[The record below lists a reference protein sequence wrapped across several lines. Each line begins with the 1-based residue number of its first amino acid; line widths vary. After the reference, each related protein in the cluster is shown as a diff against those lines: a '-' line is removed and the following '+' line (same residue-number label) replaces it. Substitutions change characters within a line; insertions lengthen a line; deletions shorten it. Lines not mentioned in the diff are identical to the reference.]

1 MIPDIQYREG
11 TVNDATAVAEV
22 LVASWKES
30 FAGIVPDSFLKKLT
44 VEELAKR
51 LRDRFSGKFYKMF
64 VAETPGRRIVGFADV
79 GLPRHDVG
87 PYDAELHAIFLFHEV
102 QGKGIG
108 RELFQRVKEFL
119 ISQGKTSM
127 YLLGLEVSPYRP
139 FYEKMGGRVVGKH
152 KVTLEGFDFDAVA
165 YGWERLV

>member
-11 TVNDATAVAEV
+11 AIHDATVVAEV

-30 FAGIVPDSFLKKLT
+30 FAGIVPDEFLEKLT

-51 LRDRFSGKFYKMF
+51 FRDRFAGNFYKMF
-64 VAETPGRRIVGFADV
+64 VAETSGKRIVGFADV
-79 GLPRHDVG
+79 GPPRHDVG
-87 PYDAELHAIFLFHEV
+87 PYDAELHSIFLLHEV
-102 QGKGIG
+102 QGKGVG
-108 RELFQRVKEFL
+108 RELFQRVKEFV

-139 FYEKMGGRVVGKH
+139 FYEKMGGQVVAKH
-152 KVTLEGFDFDAVA
+152 KVTLEGIDFDALA